1 MLPGTDGIDLMRD
14 IFGIA
19 DVPVIF
25 LSAYG
30 QDRVIAQA
38 FEMGASDYIVKPFS
52 PTELV
57 ARVGAALRRRTE
69 PSHSTPS
76 EPYRLGELTIDYAER
91 LVTVDGR
98 RLELTAIEYRLLV
111 ELSVSDGR
119 VVTHEQLLRRVWSPK
134 KPGNLQTLR
143 THLRRLRVKLGDD
156 GADPTYIVAE
166 PRVGYR
172 MAKADE
178 SRRDG

>member
-1 MLPGTDGIDLMRD
+1 
-14 IFGIA
+14 
-19 DVPVIF
+19 
-25 LSAYG
+25 
-30 QDRVIAQA
+30 
-38 FEMGASDYIVKPFS
+38 MGASDYVVKPFS

-69 PSHSTPS
+69 PSRSTPS
-76 EPYRLGELTIDYAER
+76 EPYRLGKLTIDYAER

-98 RLELTAIEYRLLV
+98 SVELTAIEYRLLV

-134 KPGNLQTLR
+134 KPGNLRTLR

-156 GADPTYIVAE
+156 GTDLTYIVAE

-178 SRRDG
+178 SRRDR